1 MLFILYLLDIGM
13 YFWLKWVSISSLI
26 FRFLLILVVIFER
39 IKVLKVLCVNSL
51 SVEIKFCILNIWI
64 VCYDFS

>member
-26 FRFLLILVVIFER
+26 FRFLLIFVVIFER

-51 SVEIKFCILNIWI
+51 NVEIKFCILNIWI
-64 VCYDFS
+64 VCYVN